1 MNTPTTDKTILLV
14 DPCLDLREMI
24 QFILASVG
32 YDVLAVGNG
41 ADALHL
47 AQETSKIDLLLSE
60 VVLPDMRGEHM
71 AAKFAVI
78 QPETPVIFATDCW
91 KGAIDTGESF
101 EILPKPFTIAELR
114 QTVSRAMGM
123 DLRACYLLLPYFC
136 SWKIPKFQKCGAII
150 SLSAAAPT
158 PRVRHN
164 RIRLKALI

>member
-123 DLRACYLLLPYFC
+123 RPVRMEM
-136 SWKIPKFQKCGAII
+136 SQ
-150 SLSAAAPT
+150 AA
-158 PRVRHN
+158 
-164 RIRLKALI
+164 